1 MPQTRKKHQRQTP
14 GFRRQAL
21 IDATLN
27 LLAEGG
33 PEVATV
39 RLIAKKA
46 GVTQGLIRHYFST
59 KDDLIAAAYEQHM
72 TQMTEATSAV
82 LEQPFRSHSARL
94 AGFVTAALT
103 PPVVDLRNVG
113 LWAGFLHMTQ
123 TDSRMQRVHARTYR
137 AFRDRLERLIVVALK
152 AADLPHDPQ
161 MSRRFAIACNGVID
175 GLWLEGS
182 ALPDGFERD
191 ELSEIGLQSVGAII
205 GLNLNKTGI

>member
-1 MPQTRKKHQRQTP
+1 MPQIRKTHQRQTP
-14 GFRRQAL
+14 DFRRQAL

-33 PEVATV
+33 PEMATV
-39 RLIAKKA
+39 RVIAKKA

-72 TQMTEATSAV
+72 TRMTEATSAV

-123 TDSRMQRVHARTYR
+123 SDARMQMVHARTYR

-152 AADLPHDPQ
+152 AADLPHDAQ
-161 MSRRFAIACNGVID
+161 LSRRFAIACNGVID

-205 GLNLNKTGI
+205 GLNLHKTGI